1 MITNTYS
8 PFTDEHGNPKTIFE
22 IEFSDL
28 KQLQDKGIEEGPYIE
43 FKREFSNSI
52 KNKLPNFI
60 TSFANER
67 GGWFFIGIDE
77 DNMEISCIERQEY
90 ELTINNVLKSNTSP
104 VPHIITRFL
113 SPAEDPNIGVFV
125 IFIPEGDNPPYI
137 SKGKIYRRVGSG
149 SSPITEIDDRY
160 YLDRL
165 YGKSEINKKTIKDF
179 CKNEISISNTSFSNI
194 GLDNNGGMC
203 SIYLIPRFSFDLL
216 DNFESDAPLTEAE
229 QFINLAIDISKT
241 SQNYPLTQDADS
253 GSVSLSMPFEKASF
267 SHNSIIF
274 RNSKTLDHYHNT
286 VAWEQFFDGSARFH
300 LPIPY
305 VESKECIANIL
316 THPMDY
322 KDNEVFDDFRFIN
335 GLTFIGALIGCLSV
349 YSRTI
354 RSLNPTNNELII
366 AFELN
371 NVQKDVLFFDTPYFY
386 EKLVQNGL
394 VFSDRDNYFFNKDF
408 NSTTVSLS
416 NITEYFYFI
425 TGLCNVFG
433 WSTLEALQLFFGSA
447 QGNKE

>member
-8 PFTDEHGNPKTIFE
+8 PFTDKHGDPKTIFE

-113 SPAEDPNIGVFV
+113 SPADDPNIGVFV

-165 YGKSEINKKTIKDF
+165 YDKSEINKKKIKDF
-179 CKNEISISNTSFSNI
+179 CKNEISISNTSFSNM
-194 GLDNNGGMC
+194 GFHNDRGMC
-203 SIYLIPRFSFDLL
+203 SIYLIPRFSFNLL
-216 DNFESDAPLTEAE
+216 ENFESDDALTESE
-229 QFINLAIDISKT
+229 KFINLAINTSKT
-241 SQNYPLTQDADS
+241 LQDYPLSEDADG
-253 GSVSLSMPFEKASF
+253 GSISLSMPFEKASF

-274 RNSKTLDHYHNT
+274 RNSKTLDYYQNAI
-286 VAWEQFFDGSARFH
+286 AWEQFFDGSAKFH
-300 LPIPY
+300 IPIPY
-305 VESKECIANIL
+305 LESKECIANIL
-316 THPMDY
+316 THPTDY
-322 KDNEVFDDFRFIN
+322 KDDKVFDDFRFIN
-335 GLTFIGALIGCLSV
+335 GPSFIGLLIGCLSV
-349 YSRTI
+349 YSKSVRN
-354 RSLNPTNNELII
+354 LNPTNNELII
-366 AFELN
+366 ALELD
-371 NVQKDVLFFDTPYFY
+371 NVQRDVLFFDTPYFY
-386 EKLVQNGL
+386 EKLVKNGL
-394 VFSDRDNYFFNKDF
+394 VFSDRNYYFFNKDF
-408 NSTTVSLS
+408 IYTTSSLS
-416 NITEYFYFI
+416 IATQYFYFI
-425 TGLCNVFG
+425 NELFNAFGL
-433 WSTLEALQLFFGSA
+433 STLEVLQLFFESA
-447 QGNKE
+447 QGNKK